1 MWSDLFICKK
11 YTALNKDNEI
21 ISLEK
26 MYSFHDESLDFA
38 SFMWYLVC
46 YKKKGEKGN
55 EKEIL
60 I

>member
-11 YTALNKDNEI
+11 YTALNKDNEK

-38 SFMWYLVC
+38 EVMWYCVVLPEVI
-46 YKKKGEKGN
+46 KN
-55 EKEIL
+55 ERY
-60 I
+60 